1 MKCINNRI
9 RSVIG
14 NWEKTPVKTNALKCL
29 DIHVEA
35 QYGHGEEMMKRVLDM
50 RKVLEQLQFIY
61 STK

>member
-35 QYGHGEEMMKRVLDM
+35 QYGHGEEMMQRVLDM
-50 RKVLEQLQFIY
+50 RKVLEQL
-61 STK
+61 